1 MFITEKLL
9 CLTIPVSWK
18 ASFSNGVVILNF
30 QEIICELKDILK
42 LQNNVYGLILGTHGC
57 DQYNK

>member
-18 ASFSNGVVILNF
+18 ASIDHGVVNF
-30 QEIICELKDILK
+30 NVQEISRELKDILK
-42 LQNNVYGLILGTHGC
+42 LQNNVYDLILGTHGC
-57 DQYNK
+57 DQYSK